1 MRFVSVKDL
10 RTKGRQVWEDLAKE
24 KELVVTSNGKPVA
37 LMTGVSEA
45 NLEEAIGDLRRAR
58 ALRAIDEM
66 QRAAVDAGLDKM
78 TGQEIQEKI
87 RDTRKARKRC

>member
-58 ALRAIDEM
+58 SLRAIDEM

>member
-24 KELVVTSNGKPVA
+24 KELVITSNGKPIA

-78 TGQEIQEKI
+78 AGQEIQEKI